1 MTAEMTNEEGEKAHE
16 LFWNMIHKSED
27 EINAMFNSGMFN
39 EIAVGYGK
47 IALEA
52 MGIKKEDLQR
62 FEQEMKRA
70 FDLYDS
76 KEARKYFL
84 KS

>member
-1 MTAEMTNEEGEKAHE
+1 MEEEIEKAHE
-16 LFWNMIHKSED
+16 LFWKMLHKSEE

-39 EIAVGYGK
+39 AIAIGYGK

-52 MGIKKEDLQR
+52 MGMAQKTLLR
-62 FEQEMKRA
+62 FEQAIKSA

-76 KEARKYFL
+76 QEARKKYL
-84 KS
+84 KF